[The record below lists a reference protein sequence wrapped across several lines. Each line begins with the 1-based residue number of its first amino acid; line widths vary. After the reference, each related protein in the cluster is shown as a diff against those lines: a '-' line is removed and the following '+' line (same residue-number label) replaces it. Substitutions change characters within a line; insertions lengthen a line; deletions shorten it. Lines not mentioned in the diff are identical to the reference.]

1 MSLPGASAEAV
12 RRHLDALTKPPGSLG
27 HLEELAVR
35 LGGLLGDPPPPLAP
49 RVILVM
55 AGDHGV
61 TAGGVS
67 RYPADVTRQMC
78 LNMAAGG
85 AAVNVLGRLVDARV
99 VVVDVGVAGEA
110 PVGAGVLHRRVR
122 AGTRD
127 LSREPA
133 LTPAEVDAALRT
145 GTGMVEELR
154 PRPGIL
160 VLGEMGIG
168 NTTAAAALASALL
181 GLDPVESAGPGTG
194 VTVEGWRRKVR
205 AIRAG
210 VERLH
215 AARAEAHRNGGE
227 GPDDVAIP
235 SPDRSLALDA
245 LVHCGGLEIAG
256 LAGAA
261 VEASRRRIPVVL
273 DGFISSVAGLVA
285 SRLSPAV
292 DPWLFASH
300 LSAEPGHP
308 AVLSALGLRPLLSLE
323 LRLGEG
329 TGGAL
334 ALPIL
339 EAAGA
344 ILREMA
350 TFDSAGVSG
359 PSTEESSG
367 EGA

>member
-1 MSLPGASAEAV
+1 VSLAGASSEAV

-61 TAGGVS
+61 TAAGVS
-67 RYPADVTRQMC
+67 RYPSDVTRQMC

-99 VVVDVGVAGEA
+99 VVVDVGVGGEE

-122 AGTRD
+122 GGTRD
-127 LSREPA
+127 LSKEPA
-133 LTPAEVDAALRT
+133 LTPAEVEAALQT
-145 GTGMVEELR
+145 GAGIVEELS

-168 NTTAAAALASALL
+168 NSTVAAALASALL

-194 VTVEGWRRKVR
+194 VTSEGRQRKVR

-215 AARAEAHRNGGE
+215 AVREGDDRNESEGSDEAV
-227 GPDDVAIP
+227 DP
-235 SPDRSLALDA
+235 SPDRALALDA
-245 LVHCGGLEIAG
+245 LAHCGGLEIAG

-261 VEASRRRIPVVL
+261 LEAGRQGIPVVL
-273 DGFISSVAGLVA
+273 DGFISSVAGLVS
-285 SRLSPAV
+285 SRLNPEV

-300 LSAEPGHP
+300 VSAEPGHP

-359 PSTEESSG
+359 PSTGESSG
-367 EGA
+367 EVA